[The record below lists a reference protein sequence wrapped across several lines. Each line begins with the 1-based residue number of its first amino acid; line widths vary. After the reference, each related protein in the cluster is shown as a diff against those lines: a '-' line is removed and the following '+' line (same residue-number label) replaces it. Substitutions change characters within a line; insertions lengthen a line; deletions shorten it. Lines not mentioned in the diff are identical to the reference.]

1 MKSAKKPL
9 SLTKK
14 KKASPKFL
22 CILNDILN
30 SQAQNGIH
38 QNVVLVDNNNFIPY
52 YFYQS
57 YSYHFSEKQ
66 AIFFPGFLP

>member
-9 SLTKK
+9 SLTR
-14 KKASPKFL
+14 ALLL

-38 QNVVLVDNNNFIPY
+38 QNVILVDNNNFIPY
-52 YFYQS
+52 YFYHS
-57 YSYHFSEKQ
+57 YSYHFSETGK
-66 AIFFPGFLP
+66 FFPEFLP